1 MGAVACASEAQSQ
14 CSFLSPSILSCR
26 PSTPPPSASST
37 WPTCFGRRRASAWA
51 ACPLGRACRTRRASR
66 GSGEKGRK
74 TRGVEVRGQPS
85 LSLFFHDPP
94 FRARTH
100 THIHKQTCQDGS
112 QHPDA
117 LRGPRPAAP
126 EPATHPCRRP
136 PGLPPVGPWPG
147 PVKGLHPR
155 SARPHRGLPLRRLRR
170 RHVQRARNGRAACGV
185 PATGMKMEGD
195 GERE

>member
-100 THIHKQTCQDGS
+100 THTHTNKHARTEASIRTHYAALGQPPQNPPLTPVAD
-112 QHPDA
+112 HPA
-117 LRGPRPAAP
+117 FRLWV
-126 EPATHPCRRP
+126 
-136 PGLPPVGPWPG
+136 PGLALSKASTPAP
-147 PVKGLHPR
+147 
-155 SARPHRGLPLRRLRR
+155 
-170 RHVQRARNGRAACGV
+170 RARIVAFPCAGSAEDMYSAHGTGVRRAASPLLV
-185 PATGMKMEGD
+185 
-195 GERE
+195 